1 MNKTKNQPASPE
13 RERGEELRT
22 KNKKQGLSLLELL
35 IVLGIL
41 SIISVM
47 LVTSFSSITKGR
59 GAVEA
64 RTTVNS
70 ELRFAFQKI
79 EQDIRGAS
87 SLTTPAVPLGTSAN
101 TLVVVIGGS
110 NVTYDVSL
118 GRLRRTVGAGTPEY
132 ITASSTLVGLPT
144 FTRLENYNVVL
155 NATTTSISVSIPAW
169 YNSSSTDWQYSET
182 RQATMSLR

>member
-1 MNKTKNQPASPE
+1 MIS
-13 RERGEELRT
+13 T
-22 KNKKQGLSLLELL
+22 KNKRLITHNRKRGLSLLELL

-41 SIISVM
+41 SVISVM
-47 LVTSFSSITKGR
+47 LVTAFSSITRGR
-59 GAVEA
+59 GAVET
-64 RTTVNS
+64 RTTVNG

-87 SLTTPAVPLGTSAN
+87 SLTTPAAPAGTSGS
-101 TLVVVIGGS
+101 TLVLVVGGS

-118 GRLRRTVGAGTPEY
+118 GRLRRTVGATAEY
-132 ITASSTLVGLPT
+132 ITASSTLVGAPT
-144 FTRLENYNVVL
+144 FTRLENYNSIL
-155 NATTTSISVSIPAW
+155 NATTTSITVSIPAW

>member
-1 MNKTKNQPASPE
+1 MISTNYKRPTTHNRK
-13 RERGEELRT
+13 R
-22 KNKKQGLSLLELL
+22 GLSLLELL

-47 LVTSFSSITKGR
+47 LVTAFSSITRGR
-59 GAVEA
+59 GSVET
-64 RTTVNS
+64 RTTVNG

-87 SLTTPAVPLGTSAN
+87 SLTTPAAPAGTSGS
-101 TLVVVIGGS
+101 TLILVVGGA

-118 GRLRRTVGAGTPEY
+118 GRLRRQVGAGTPEY
-132 ITASSTLVGLPT
+132 ITASSTLIGAPT
-144 FTRLENYNVVL
+144 FTRLENYNSIL
-155 NATTTSISVSIPAW
+155 NATTTSITVSIPAW